1 MKVNTLWKSR
11 STRQIVTLEAYDAH
25 TVVYRQKEGNALT
38 DLIIVSIGE
47 FLTNFMEVES

>member
-1 MKVNTLWKSR
+1 MKAHSTWKSR
-11 STRQIVTLEAYDAH
+11 STRQIVTLEAYDSR